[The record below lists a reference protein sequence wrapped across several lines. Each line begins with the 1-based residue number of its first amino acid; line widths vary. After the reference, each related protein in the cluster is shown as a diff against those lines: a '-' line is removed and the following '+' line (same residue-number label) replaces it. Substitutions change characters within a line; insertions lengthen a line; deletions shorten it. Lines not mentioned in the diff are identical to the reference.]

1 MYILDVQPRLFVLD
15 GPMAGRITRLAF
27 QKHAADRV
35 NVYLDGQYAFA
46 LPALDAA
53 RLGMGE
59 YLDDDAIARL
69 QTQDERQKAYDR
81 ALRFLSFRPRSQA
94 EVRRNLLA
102 AGLDAELVEATLAR
116 LAAQGYLDDAEF
128 ARFWVENRQQFRP
141 KGSVALRGE
150 LRQRGVAAETVDAAL
165 SDLDP
170 AAGAYEAAHPRAI
183 RLAALAQA
191 DPAAFRR
198 KLGDFLLRRGFDYEV
213 VKETVARLLR
223 ETQDLA
229 Q

>member
-1 MYILDVQPRLFVLD
+1 M
-15 GPMAGRITRLAF
+15 
-27 QKHAADRV
+27 
-35 NVYLDGQYAFA
+35 
-46 LPALDAA
+46 
-53 RLGMGE
+53 
-59 YLDDDAIARL
+59 
-69 QTQDERQKAYDR
+69 
-81 ALRFLSFRPRSQA
+81 
-94 EVRRNLLA
+94 
-102 AGLDAELVEATLAR
+102 AR

-165 SDLDP
+165 IDLDP
-170 AAGAYEAAHPRAI
+170 AADAYEAAHPRAV

-198 KLGDFLLRRGFDYEV
+198 KLGDFLLRRGFDYGV

>member
-1 MYILDVQPRLFVLD
+1 MN
-15 GPMAGRITRLAF
+15 PMAGTITRLAF

-35 NVYLDGQYAFA
+35 NVYLDGEYAFA

-53 RLGMGE
+53 RLRVGE
-59 YLDDDAIARL
+59 PLDDDAIAQL
-69 QTQDERQKAYDR
+69 QAQDERQKAYDR
-81 ALRFLSFRPRSQA
+81 ALRYLSFRPRSQA

-102 AGLDAELVEATLAR
+102 AGLAPELVEITLAR

-141 KGSVALRGE
+141 KGSQALRGE
-150 LRQRGVAAETVDAAL
+150 LRQRGVDSETVEAAL
-165 SDLDP
+165 TDLDP
-170 AAGAYEAAHPRAI
+170 AVSAYEAARSRAI

-191 DPAAFRR
+191 DPTVFRR
-198 KLGDFLLRRGFDYEV
+198 KLGDFLLRRGFAYEV

-223 ETQDLA
+223 EMRDLA

>member
-53 RLGMGE
+53 RLRVGE
-59 YLDDDAIARL
+59 YLDDDAIAQLRA
-69 QTQDERQKAYDR
+69 QDERQKAYDR
-81 ALRFLSFRPRSQA
+81 ALRYLSFRPRSQA

-102 AGLDAELVEATLAR
+102 AGLEAELVEATLAR
-116 LAAQGYLDDAEF
+116 LVSQGYLDDAEF

-141 KGSVALRGE
+141 KGSQALRGE
-150 LRQRGVAAETVDAAL
+150 LRQRGVAAETVAAAL
-165 SDLDP
+165 ADLDP
-170 AAGAYEAAHPRAI
+170 EASAYEAGQPRAV
-183 RLAALAQA
+183 RLAALAQT

-198 KLGDFLLRRGFDYEV
+198 KLGDFLLRRGFGYEV
-213 VKETVARLLR
+213 VKPTVARLLQ
-223 ETQDLA
+223 EMQDLT